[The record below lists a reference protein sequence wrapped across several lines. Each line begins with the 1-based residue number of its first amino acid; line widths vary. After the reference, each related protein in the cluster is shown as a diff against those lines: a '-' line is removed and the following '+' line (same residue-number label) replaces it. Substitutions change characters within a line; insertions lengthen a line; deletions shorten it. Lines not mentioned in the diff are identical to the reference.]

1 VLPNAKH
8 RFCVQHLH
16 ADLKLRGYTG
26 KAFKDEVW
34 GTAQATNIHTFN
46 YHMQRIL
53 TMDKGAH
60 KYLCN
65 VPKSS

>member
-8 RFCVQHLH
+8 RFCVRHLH

-60 KYLCN
+60 KYLCD
-65 VPKSS
+65 VLKSS